1 MKSLFVFSAVLAS
14 VVFLSGCMVDAAATR
29 GHFDRTLK
37 VSGPVDLD
45 VQSGAGDIAVRT
57 GGSGTVVV
65 QARIYASHWNAG
77 DIEHR
82 VHYLESHPPIEQ
94 NGNTI
99 RIGHTNDHD
108 LMHNISISYE
118 LIVPAE
124 TKLHASSGSGDERID
139 GMHGPVE
146 ASSGSGDVTL
156 SHIGSQASAHTGSGD
171 IALNSVHGSV
181 KAGTG
186 SGSIH
191 ATGIAGGFSASTGSG
206 DVDLEQTAAGSVD
219 IGSGSGS
226 VEIKGADGAVHVQT
240 ASGDITAQGQLK
252 GDWRLQTASGSLEVQ
267 FPAHTGY
274 DLVAHTGSGGI
285 HIRRPVEF
293 KGRWTPHKVQG
304 KVGGG
309 GPAVDLSTSSG
320 SIRID

>member
-1 MKSLFVFSAVLAS
+1 MRKLFALLAVSGSL
-14 VVFLSGCMVDAAATR
+14 VFLSGCMVDAAATR

-37 VSGPVDLD
+37 VSGAVDLD

-65 QARIYASHWNAG
+65 HARIYASHWNAG

-82 VHYLESHPPIEQ
+82 VHYLESHPQIEQ

-99 RIGHTNDHD
+99 RVGHTNDRD

-118 LIVPAE
+118 VIVPAE

-139 GMHGPVE
+139 GMHGPVD
-146 ASSGSGDVTL
+146 ASSGSGHVTL
-156 SHIGSQASAHTGSGD
+156 SHIGSQATAHTGSGD
-171 IALNSVHGSV
+171 IDLNSVHGNV

-206 DVDLEQTAAGSVD
+206 DVRLEQTAPGKVN
-219 IGSGSGS
+219 IGTGSGSI
-226 VEIKGADGAVHVQT
+226 EIRGANGAVDAHT
-240 ASGDITAQGQLK
+240 GSGNIAAQGQPK
-252 GDWRLQTASGSLEVQ
+252 GDWTLHTASGSLNVT
-267 FPAHTGY
+267 FPGTAAY

-285 HIRRPVEF
+285 HIRHTIEF
-293 KGRWTPHKVQG
+293 NGKWMPHNVQG

-309 GPAVDLSTSSG
+309 GPAVDLNTSSG